1 MIENNS
7 IEKLVAKKGDV
18 PKRRKTRNKRMRPD
32 GQEKDK
38 KSVTMNRGGVRLD
51 LKGQLGRKSEGQK
64 NRKWVNSQEKGQMKP
79 SKAGTGSLRDIV
91 KSRRYP
97 NNPIHILP

>member
-1 MIENNS
+1 MKTILPRNWWQ
-7 IEKLVAKKGDV
+7 KRVMF
-18 PKRRKTRNKRMRPD
+18 PKRRKARNKRMRPD